1 MNRSA
6 VLRVLGQLLL
16 FLAGLMLAPAAIG
29 LLWAEPSAWWAFIR
43 SAAVCFVLG
52 MACLRHAGR
61 GLAPGQQHPLW
72 LAFGPALGLSLFLVF
87 APLGGAS
94 GELPLFAHWLDG
106 LPSGP
111 LGPGLELA
119 VLVASLAAIVYELRR
134 DLRDAGVH
142 GKQFYRR
149 EGLAT
154 VGLAWILIGLGGA
167 LPFLLS
173 GAIPNLADAIFES
186 FSGFTTTGATILPA
200 ERLDALPHAF
210 GFWRAF
216 SHWIGG
222 IGIVLVFVILFPSGG
237 RSLFRSEV
245 PGIDREASYQRVRDS
260 AWALVRVYVGLTV
273 IEVICYRFAGVSIYE
288 GAIHAFSTMATGGFS
303 SHSQSIGYFDSAA
316 VEFIT
321 MVFMFLAGVNF
332 AYYDTALRLG
342 PKRGLRSLMK
352 SSELRLYVGL
362 LASAILIITVGL
374 WFWGGSNGAAGSDLP
389 DYSHAGRA
397 LRDVSFTV
405 VSVETCTGYVTADF
419 DRWPE
424 FARVLLMIL
433 AFVGACAGSTGGGL
447 KVVRLIVIV
456 KASLRSF
463 SQFARPRARLP
474 LRLDGNVLDEGLIS
488 TVIGYGV
495 MWMMAC
501 IVGTLAL
508 AFVGIDPV
516 TGLSASLSCLNN
528 FGPGLHLVGPTM
540 DYGWMPA
547 AGKLICVSLMV
558 VGRLEFYAL
567 VVLFL
572 PRFWRA

>member
-1 MNRSA
+1 
-6 VLRVLGQLLL
+6 V
-16 FLAGLMLAPAAIG
+16 FLIG
-29 LLWAEPSAWWAFIR
+29 LIA
-43 SAAVCFVLG
+43 
-52 MACLRHAGR
+52 
-61 GLAPGQQHPLW
+61 
-72 LAFGPALGLSLFLVF
+72 
-87 APLGGAS
+87 
-94 GELPLFAHWLDG
+94 
-106 LPSGP
+106 
-111 LGPGLELA
+111 
-119 VLVASLAAIVYELRR
+119 ELRR
-134 DLRDAGVH
+134 DLREAGAH

-154 VGLAWILIGLGGA
+154 VGLAWVLIGLGGA

-173 GAIPNLADAIFES
+173 GTIPNLPDAIFES

-200 ERLDALPHAF
+200 ERLDALAHAF

-216 SHWIGG
+216 SHWVGG
-222 IGIVLVFVILFPSGG
+222 IGIVLVFVILFPAGG

-273 IEVICYRFAGVSIYE
+273 IEVVCYSIAGISIYE
-288 GAIHAFSTMATGGFS
+288 GVIHAFSTMATGGFS
-303 SHSQSIGYFDSAA
+303 SHSKSIGYFDSTP

-321 MVFMFLAGVNF
+321 MLFMFLAGINF

-342 PKRGLRSLMK
+342 PRRGIRTLMR
-352 SSELRLYVGL
+352 SSELRLYVGM
-362 LASAILIITVGL
+362 LAGSILVITVGL
-374 WFWGGSNGAAGSDLP
+374 WFWGGGNGAVGVDLP
-389 DYSHAGRA
+389 DYSQAGRA

-405 VSVETCTGYVTADF
+405 VSVQTCTGYVTADF

-424 FARVLLMIL
+424 FARVILMIL

-474 LRLDGNVLDEGLIS
+474 LRLDGNVLDESLIS

-501 IVGTLAL
+501 ILGTFLLAC
-508 AFVGIDPV
+508 VGIDPV
-516 TGLSASLSCLNN
+516 TGLTASLSCLNN
-528 FGPGLHLVGPTM
+528 FGPGLHLVGPSL
-540 DYGWMPA
+540 DYSWMPG